1 LSQGLIGA
9 AIAVIAA
16 VFPID
21 VLGEMVSIGTLA
33 AFALV
38 CVAVMYLRHSHPET
52 PRPFRVPGSPALP
65 ALGVLACLGL
75 MAGLPWET
83 WARLLLWLLLG
94 VGFYFVYGH
103 RNAAKI
109 RR

>member
-1 LSQGLIGA
+1 
-9 AIAVIAA
+9 
-16 VFPID
+16 
-21 VLGEMVSIGTLA
+21 
-33 AFALV
+33 
-38 CVAVMYLRHSHPET
+38 
-52 PRPFRVPGSPALP
+52 
-65 ALGVLACLGL
+65 LGVLACLGL